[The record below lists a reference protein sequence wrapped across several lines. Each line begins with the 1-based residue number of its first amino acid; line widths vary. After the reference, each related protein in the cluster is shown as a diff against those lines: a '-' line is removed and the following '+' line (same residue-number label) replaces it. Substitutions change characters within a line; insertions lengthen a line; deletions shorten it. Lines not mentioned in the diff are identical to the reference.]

1 MSKFI
6 AESKCSGIVLTLN
19 SLLTKAKEIN
29 ENQTVVLNDME
40 LTVGQINEARSF
52 GYFKSNIWGNERN
65 ETNTKG
71 VVPYL
76 FHDEIRQSERE
87 VVEIILDRFN
97 KDLKGCL
104 SIR

>member
-1 MSKFI
+1 
-6 AESKCSGIVLTLN
+6 
-19 SLLTKAKEIN
+19 
-29 ENQTVVLNDME
+29 ME
-40 LTVGQINEARSF
+40 LTVGQINEARS
-52 GYFKSNIWGNERN
+52 GYFKGNKWCNERN
-65 ETNTKG
+65 EMNTKG

-76 FHDEIRQSERE
+76 FHDEITQSERE

>member
-1 MSKFI
+1 MSKFS
-6 AESKCSGIVLTLN
+6 AASKWAGTVLTLN

-40 LTVGQINEARSF
+40 LTVGQINEARS
-52 GYFKSNIWGNERN
+52 GYFTGNKWGNERN

-71 VVPYL
+71 VVPYR
-76 FHDEIRQSERE
+76 FHDQITQQERE

>member
-1 MSKFI
+1 MVI
-6 AESKCSGIVLTLN
+6 TLN
-19 SLLTKAKEIN
+19 SLLTKDKEIN
-29 ENQTVVLNDME
+29 RNQTVVLNDME
-40 LTVGQINEARSF
+40 LTVGQINEARS
-52 GYFKSNIWGNERN
+52 GNLEILKWGNERN
-65 ETNTKG
+65 EKNTKG
-71 VVPYL
+71 LVPYK

>member
-1 MSKFI
+1 MSKS

-40 LTVGQINEARSF
+40 LTVGQINEARS
-52 GYFKSNIWGNERN
+52 GNFKSNKWGNERN
-65 ETNTKG
+65 ENNTKG
-71 VVPYL
+71 VVPYR
-76 FHDEIRQSERE
+76 FHDQITEQERE
-87 VVEIILDRFN
+87 VVEIILERFN

>member
-1 MSKFI
+1 M
-6 AESKCSGIVLTLN
+6 VLTLN

-29 ENQTVVLNDME
+29 ENQTVVLNDMA
-40 LTVGQINEARSF
+40 LTVGQINEGRG
-52 GYFKSNIWGNERN
+52 GYFKSNIWGNEGN
-65 ETNTKG
+65 EMNTKG

-76 FHDEIRQSERE
+76 FHDEIKQSERE

>member
-1 MSKFI
+1 LSKS

-52 GYFKSNIWGNERN
+52 GNFKGNKWGNEEN

-71 VVPYL
+71 VVPYR
-76 FHDEIRQSERE
+76 FHDQITQQERE

>member
-1 MSKFI
+1 MSKS

-40 LTVGQINEARSF
+40 LTVGQINEARS
-52 GYFKSNIWGNERN
+52 GYFKGNKWGNERN
-65 ETNTKG
+65 EMNTKG
-71 VVPYL
+71 VVPYR
-76 FHDEIRQSERE
+76 FHDQITQQERE

-104 SIR
+104 NIR